1 MRHAPLFLSIA
12 IALVTFAGGAHDAT
26 AQMPTAEEMQEM
38 QKAMEEAQKQM
49 EQMDPATRKQL
60 EDLMAHPPAGA
71 AGGSVSEAPPQVAGA
86 LDSVSRD
93 PLDDDDLREFV
104 EDLQPK
110 LSEALSADARSRAQA
125 IDAELQKYPDYPGRL
140 RAAANGLA
148 AWGVWPEA
156 IWLSGRLAVQSG
168 SAQDLSNLAAMLVM
182 ERAPGA
188 ALPIL
193 YSLDARY
200 PGNTTVQNNI
210 AQALYGA
217 GDSEA
222 AEEQL
227 KAVIAAAPI
236 HPQANATLALIQA
249 ARGDTA
255 AAQESMRRA
264 TRGGFSPSKETEL
277 RKMGAELRAQDV
289 APLPRMPQDPLGL
302 HRVEPFLYPAQS
314 AELPSALLR
323 KAELEAAAKAAA
335 APLTAQAKALSQE
348 IAAQPPVRES
358 LIAATQP
365 FSGRVYPIL
374 KAVEEKYQHDLNA
387 NMERF
392 KLVMKEIVAAGELM
406 NKQIEKIDAE
416 GEEKYSQVPG
426 GYQYDYSCGAV
437 RAEMDRYLGTV
448 ARLMNP
454 WNKEQTG
461 IDHRYLNESTYLLQF
476 VSSDKV
482 FELAKVN
489 AKAGALRAY
498 ETLNLLPEGLYD
510 ARRSACFSN
519 ATPKS
524 SPKKLADFDDI
535 HCMYI
540 SRLDMLGVG
549 AMEFRCNSSS
559 ATFNPL
565 FAPFNASWE
574 VEAGTNR
581 LLRASAGVKADG
593 VEVSGHSEF
602 DTSGWKSGGI
612 SAGVSVGIG
621 PKVAGGPLEIGL
633 EGSATV
639 GIEVDRGGVTDVV
652 FGGGI
657 EASGS
662 STIGDTGAA
671 KSEAGVKAGANSSW
685 SWNAGYSGEVS
696 AGFDSSV
703 F

>member
-302 HRVEPFLYPAQS
+302 HRV
-314 AELPSALLR
+314 
-323 KAELEAAAKAAA
+323 
-335 APLTAQAKALSQE
+335 
-348 IAAQPPVRES
+348 
-358 LIAATQP
+358 
-365 FSGRVYPIL
+365 
-374 KAVEEKYQHDLNA
+374 
-387 NMERF
+387 
-392 KLVMKEIVAAGELM
+392 
-406 NKQIEKIDAE
+406 
-416 GEEKYSQVPG
+416 
-426 GYQYDYSCGAV
+426 
-437 RAEMDRYLGTV
+437 
-448 ARLMNP
+448 
-454 WNKEQTG
+454 
-461 IDHRYLNESTYLLQF
+461 
-476 VSSDKV
+476 
-482 FELAKVN
+482 
-489 AKAGALRAY
+489 
-498 ETLNLLPEGLYD
+498 
-510 ARRSACFSN
+510 
-519 ATPKS
+519 
-524 SPKKLADFDDI
+524 
-535 HCMYI
+535 
-540 SRLDMLGVG
+540 
-549 AMEFRCNSSS
+549 
-559 ATFNPL
+559 
-565 FAPFNASWE
+565 
-574 VEAGTNR
+574 
-581 LLRASAGVKADG
+581 
-593 VEVSGHSEF
+593 
-602 DTSGWKSGGI
+602 
-612 SAGVSVGIG
+612 
-621 PKVAGGPLEIGL
+621 
-633 EGSATV
+633 
-639 GIEVDRGGVTDVV
+639 
-652 FGGGI
+652 
-657 EASGS
+657 
-662 STIGDTGAA
+662 
-671 KSEAGVKAGANSSW
+671 
-685 SWNAGYSGEVS
+685 
-696 AGFDSSV
+696 
-703 F
+703 